1 MLVSRLFFQCN
12 QCKDNFYGSPT
23 SGHQCFKRMAR
34 EKTNVI
40 GREMLILGS
49 EPLIEPIP
57 PNRTF
62 FFAVPPQFTNLDIRL
77 TIDIYKGAVDVYVAT
92 TDKVFV
98 VETNFTSNDH
108 SLLLRETTSRTKRSI
123 LDSSMVDETT
133 IVDEYSDFN
142 VYVEGDGR
150 FRRSS
155 PTVQP
160 TKTAFPNHIVDAQ
173 GGELSMFTTFKTGL
187 LLVQGIQRRVTIGI
201 PYRYHKFGRDRF
213 YVGVI
218 TRGNTESRD
227 TAGVVYFKQELA
239 QIDLFVF
246 FSVFF
251 SVFFLIL
258 SLFFLLWK
266 IKQLHHG
273 RQFVMQQQIAMETM
287 ASRPFSVYN
296 MQIERNEPIR
306 SFAKVHSKLLEQAS
320 VRNRRSQRGRQLTI
334 SPMAIEYTEDELAA
348 IGTIFVQFPE
358 NEESMWNIA
367 LASGIVQAN
376 PQQLLH
382 LTSSGSGTQK
392 VTSTRYLSTV
402 NV

>member
-1 MLVSRLFFQCN
+1 MTR
-12 QCKDNFYGSPT
+12 D
-23 SGHQCFKRMAR
+23 
-34 EKTNVI
+34 KTNAI
-40 GREMLILGS
+40 GTEEILLGS
-49 EPLIEPIP
+49 EPSIKAIP
-57 PNRTF
+57 PNKTF

-77 TIDIYKGAVDVYVAT
+77 TIDIYQGAVDVYMGT
-92 TDKVFV
+92 TDKIFI
-98 VETNFTSNDH
+98 VETNFTSNAH
-108 SLLLRETTSRTKRSI
+108 SLLLRESTSRTKRSI
-123 LDSSMVDETT
+123 LEGSMVGETK
-133 IVDEYSDFN
+133 IGVEYPDFD
-142 VYVEGDGR
+142 VYVERDGR

-160 TKTAFPNHIVDAQ
+160 TKAVFPNHVVDAQ
-173 GGELSMFTTFKTGL
+173 GGELSMYTSFKAGL

-201 PYRYHKFGRDRF
+201 PYRYHNFGKDRF

-218 TRGNTESRD
+218 TRGNKDSSD

-273 RQFVMQQQIAMETM
+273 RQFVMQRQIAMETM

-296 MQIERNEPIR
+296 MQIERNEPMQ

-334 SPMAIEYTEDELAA
+334 TPMAVEYTEDELAA

-358 NEESMWNIA
+358 NAESVWNIA

-382 LTSSGSGTQK
+382 FTSNGPSTQK
-392 VTSTRYLSTV
+392 VTTTRYMSTV